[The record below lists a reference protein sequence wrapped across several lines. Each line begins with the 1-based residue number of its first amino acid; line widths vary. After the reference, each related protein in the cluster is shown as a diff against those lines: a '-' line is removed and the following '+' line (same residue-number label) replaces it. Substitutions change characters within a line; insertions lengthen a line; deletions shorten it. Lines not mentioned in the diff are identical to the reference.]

1 MRIFKD
7 ATLKDCGQISVILA
21 ILCAFERVF
30 GFKPQMLAWQNH
42 DCHNIL
48 GVGQLADGAGNHIA
62 LLVVFHET
70 SLEIFDLGII

>member
-21 ILCAFERVF
+21 ILCAFKRVF
-30 GFKPQMLAWQNH
+30 GFEPQMMAWQVH
-42 DCHNIL
+42 ECHNIF
-48 GVGQLADGAGNHIA
+48 GIGQLADSAGNHIA

-70 SLEIFDLGII
+70 SLEIFYLRII